1 MKQRQKAAI
10 KQEAIKRFDRAITVA
25 FGDGLQNEERFRT
38 LYDSVK
44 SPDESDG
51 LPPYGGDQCAIK
63 LMLYLREQM
72 RKCGLAPKEPL
83 KQGEKRFY
91 RFRTEGLRNTNT
103 VAFKYRF
110 PETWAYDCEERNPNR
125 GYKEDGW
132 DYQIVGIS
140 IEPDQDR
147 ERKGTEWL
155 DTKDGILTHFYY
167 NELDHYLTHLV
178 GVIRGCGSVQNKRF
192 EAGYTTFEREIEEN
206 NQSNPSA
213 EAPERELH
221 GSF

>member
-1 MKQRQKAAI
+1 MKQGQKEAI

-25 FGDGLQNEERFRT
+25 FGNGLQNEERFRT

-72 RKCGLAPKEPL
+72 RKCGLAPKVSL

-91 RFRTEGLRNTNT
+91 RFRMEGLRNTNT

-132 DYQIVGIS
+132 DYQIVA
-140 IEPDQDR
+140 QDV
-147 ERKGTEWL
+147 EQGAEWL
-155 DTKDGILTHFYY
+155 EKFQTKDRGVILTHFYY

-178 GVIRGCGSVQNKRF
+178 GAIRGYSGSATER
-192 EAGYTTFEREIEEN
+192 GYQKIESEIEKYY
-206 NQSNPSA
+206 QSSPSA
-213 EAPERELH
+213 EASEWEMH
-221 GSF
+221 SCV

>member
-1 MKQRQKAAI
+1 MKQGQI
-10 KQEAIKRFDRAITVA
+10 EAIKRFDRAITVA
-25 FGDGLQNEERFRT
+25 FGDGLRNEERFRT

-44 SPDESDG
+44 SPNESDS
-51 LPPYGGDQCAIK
+51 LPPYGGDRCAIM
-63 LMLYLREQM
+63 LMLYLRKQM
-72 RKCGLAPKEPL
+72 RKCGLAPNEPL
-83 KQGEKRFY
+83 EPGGKDFHQ
-91 RFRTEGLRNTNT
+91 FRTECLGNT

-110 PETWAYDCEERNPNR
+110 PETWAYDCEIRNPNDR
-125 GYKEDGW
+125 YTEDGW
-132 DYQIVGIS
+132 NYQIVRIS

-147 ERKGTEWL
+147 EKKKTEWL

-221 GSF
+221 GSL

>member
-1 MKQRQKAAI
+1 MKQGQK
-10 KQEAIKRFDRAITVA
+10 EAIKRFDRAITVA
-25 FGDGLQNEERFRT
+25 FGNGLQNEERFRT

-51 LPPYGGDQCAIK
+51 LPPYGGDRCAIK

-83 KQGEKRFY
+83 KQGEKKFY
-91 RFRTEGLRNTNT
+91 QFRTECLGNT
-103 VAFKYRF
+103 VGFKYRF
-110 PETWAYDCEERNPNR
+110 PETWAYDCVPEKPND
-125 GYKEDGW
+125 GYTEDGW
-132 DYQIVGIS
+132 NYQIVAQDV
-140 IEPDQDR
+140 DQ
-147 ERKGTEWL
+147 GAEWL
-155 DTKDGILTHFYY
+155 EKFQTKDRGVILTHFYY

>member
-1 MKQRQKAAI
+1 M
-10 KQEAIKRFDRAITVA
+10 A

-51 LPPYGGDQCAIK
+51 LPPYGGDQCAIE

-83 KQGEKRFY
+83 KQGEKEFC
-91 RFRTEGLRNTNT
+91 RFRTKCLGNTA
-103 VAFKYRF
+103 AFKYRF

-147 ERKGTEWL
+147 EQKETEWL
-155 DTKDGILTHFYY
+155 DTKDGILTHCYY

-178 GVIRGCGSVQNKRF
+178 GVIRGYGGS
-192 EAGYTTFEREIEEN
+192 
-206 NQSNPSA
+206 
-213 EAPERELH
+213 APERGYRKIESEIEKYYQSSPSTEASEREMH
-221 GSF
+221 SCV

>member
-1 MKQRQKAAI
+1 MKQGQKEAI

-25 FGDGLQNEERFRT
+25 FGNGLQNEERFRT

-44 SPDESDG
+44 SPNESDS
-51 LPPYGGDQCAIK
+51 LPPYGGDQCAIE

-91 RFRTEGLRNTNT
+91 QFRTECLGNT
-103 VAFKYRF
+103 VGFKYRF
-110 PETWAYDCEERNPNR
+110 PETWAYDCVPEKPND
-125 GYKEDGW
+125 GYTEDGW
-132 DYQIVGIS
+132 NYQIVGIS

-206 NQSNPSA
+206 NQRNPSA